1 MKRRIILITALL
13 TLSAPAH
20 FVVGQKTSPKCLQI
34 IDRSF
39 HRVSTEKLIAY
50 EVNSDYFLRS
60 EFQKNCDLVKIDVS
74 PKYFWEY
81 LNPDWKEPKG
91 GIGLLDDQYKEL
103 LDKIDQIKSL
113 GTLIRKG
120 EGGEVDNATLWL
132 RDRYAKAYVQRR
144 LRDVLGKHDEPMKV
158 TSFTIYF
165 IKSVAGRVSDK
176 RISGG
181 STPERQARLKIAGRW
196 YWVDEVEYGKAVIGK
211 QGVFRAAG
219 PVG

>member
-1 MKRRIILITALL
+1 MKRRMILIIALL

-20 FVVGQKTSPKCLQI
+20 LAVGQKTSPKCAQI
-34 IDRSF
+34 IERF
-39 HRVSTEKLIAY
+39 FPRASTEKLVAY
-50 EVNSDYFLRS
+50 EVNGDYFLRA
-60 EFQKNCDLVKIDVS
+60 EFEKNCDLVRVDVG

-91 GIGLLDDQYKEL
+91 GIGLLGDQYKAL
-103 LDKIDQIKSL
+103 LDKIDQIKPL

-132 RDRYAKAYVQRR
+132 RDRYVNAYVQRR
-144 LRDVLGKHDEPMKV
+144 IRDILGKHDEPMKV

-165 IKSVAGRVSDK
+165 IKSVTGRVSDK

-181 STPERQARLKIAGRW
+181 STPERQGRLKIAGKW
-196 YWVDEVEYGKAVIGK
+196 YWVDEAEYGKAVIGK
-211 QGVFRAAG
+211 QGLFRAAG